1 MALLSRSVP
10 ELEAISL
17 PFELP
22 TRAVAPTGVD
32 GAIGALLDQRM
43 AEKGSSRS
51 AAWSSASATS

>member
-17 PFELP
+17 RFELP
-22 TRAVAPTGVD
+22 MRAVAPTGVD

-43 AEKGSSRS
+43 AEKGCSRS
-51 AAWSSASATS
+51 ATWRLACATS